1 LEVERRS
8 LREKQVDARAM
19 LRGDLEGE
27 DLERYV
33 EERVVTTTF

>member
-8 LREKQVDARAM
+8 FEARQASARDM